1 MTYTALNPTEEL
13 TRKTLEVSQVQHFLD
28 NIGYNPFTVI
38 FLKRDGTQRSLTG
51 TLEEPKATPKDKR
64 STAVPVK
71 DEESGMWKSFRVD
84 SVLSITAN

>member
-1 MTYTALNPTEEL
+1 MTYTTLSPTE
-13 TRKTLEVSQVQHFLD
+13 VQMFLD

-38 FLKRDGTQRSLTG
+38 FIKKDGSQRALTG
-51 TLEEPKATPKDKR
+51 TIEPKDKR

-84 SVLSITAN
+84 SVLSITAA